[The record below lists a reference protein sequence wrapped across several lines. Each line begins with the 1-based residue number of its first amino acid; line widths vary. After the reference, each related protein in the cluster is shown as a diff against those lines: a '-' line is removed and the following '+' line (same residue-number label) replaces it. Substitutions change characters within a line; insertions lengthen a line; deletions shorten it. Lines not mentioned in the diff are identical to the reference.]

1 MLINTDFDEDE
12 DYYEDEHDDFRESH
26 EKGLL
31 LRHSK
36 ESCEFLLLLACS
48 AQYTTYQTG

>member
-26 EKGLL
+26 EKDNEGN
-31 LRHSK
+31 
-36 ESCEFLLLLACS
+36 FLNLN
-48 AQYTTYQTG
+48 